1 MDQEEFIILGS
12 AYAVGAL
19 DGEELVRFE
28 SYLATA
34 SKQERELLD
43 ELQRTASLLSSSL
56 SPTAP
61 PARVKDEVMRRIA
74 VSTRVR
80 EAVGRRTEDLLRQSQ
95 ETGTRW
101 IPWGIAAAVV
111 MVALFSLFV
120 LKLMDTIET
129 QHRGLIA
136 AAGEN
141 QRLQA
146 RLVELKDELT
156 RKTEQL
162 NVLAAKEIHVSLMSG
177 LKVNPVGYGKIIWD
191 AQKGVAIL
199 HVSNLPAVPSNK
211 DYQLWV
217 IKNNTPLS
225 AGVFAVKDTL
235 SNFFKI
241 DSLAVTNPREI
252 AAFAVT
258 LEPKGGVPQPT
269 GDMYMMGAPR
279 L

>member
-1 MDQEEFIILGS
+1 MDQKEFIELCS

-43 ELQRTASLLSSSL
+43 ELQRTASLLPLAL

-61 PARVKDEVMRRIA
+61 PAHAKEEVMRRIA
-74 VSTRVR
+74 VSARVR
-80 EAVGRRTEDLLRQSQ
+80 EAVGRRTTDLLRQSQ
-95 ETGTRW
+95 ARATRW
-101 IPWGIAAAVV
+101 VPWGIAAAVV

-120 LKLMDTIET
+120 LKLMGTIET
-129 QHRGLIA
+129 QHRGLLA
-136 AAGEN
+136 AAEEN
-141 QRLQA
+141 RQLHA
-146 RLVELKDELT
+146 RLVALNDELT

-162 NVLAAKEIHVSLMSG
+162 NVLSAKEIHVSLMSG

-191 AQKGVAIL
+191 AQKGAAIL

-217 IKNNTPLS
+217 IKNKTPLS

-241 DSLAVTNPREI
+241 ENLAVTNPREI
-252 AAFAVT
+252 AAFAIT

-269 GDMYMMGAPR
+269 GAMYMMGAPS